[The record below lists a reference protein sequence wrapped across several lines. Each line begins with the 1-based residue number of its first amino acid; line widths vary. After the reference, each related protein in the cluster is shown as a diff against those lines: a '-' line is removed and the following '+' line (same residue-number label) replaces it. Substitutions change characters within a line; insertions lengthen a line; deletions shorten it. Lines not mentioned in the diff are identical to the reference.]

1 VTGRLDYDRPVTTN
15 PYFSIVLDAEPGGVA
30 VLRLVGDLDIS
41 ARDEL
46 RAAALAAVAGSTGL
60 VFDFGETAFLD
71 SEAMGA
77 LIEGMNAAR
86 AAGVSV
92 RAVNARG
99 TVHRV
104 LDVAGVLEM
113 FDE

>member
-1 VTGRLDYDRPVTTN
+1 VTADK
-15 PYFSIVLDAEPGGVA
+15 YFSIVLDSEPGGVA
-30 VLRLVGDLDIS
+30 VLRLAGDLDID

-46 RAAALAAVAGSTGL
+46 RAAALAAVPGSAGL
-60 VFDFGETAFLD
+60 VFDFGETTFLD
-71 SEAMGA
+71 SEAMAA

-86 AAGVSV
+86 TAGISV

-99 TVHRV
+99 IVHRV

-113 FDE
+113 FDK

>member
-1 VTGRLDYDRPVTTN
+1 
-15 PYFSIVLDAEPGGVA
+15 
-30 VLRLVGDLDIS
+30 VLRLAGELDID

-60 VFDFGETAFLD
+60 VFDFGEAAFLD
-71 SEAMGA
+71 SEAMAA

-86 AAGVSV
+86 AAGIGV
-92 RAVNARG
+92 RAVNVRG
-99 TVHRV
+99 MVHRV
-104 LDVAGVLEM
+104 LDLAGVLEM